1 MNTQVLK
8 HPQHSFVSLLVL
20 FMTVVL
26 LHTPALADGE
36 YLIGYMGVAPSKQL
50 AHVLG
55 FINPDGTGER
65 YPDFGK
71 PDQQSWVFGPQFE
84 DGFFIVLTSY
94 EDDNLAKVR
103 AGEVMT
109 RNWTYDLV
117 CGALNEIAQKDR
129 LSAQIRSQALLP
141 GEKRIIM
148 SAIINHEE
156 RLFVMDLDGSNQQE
170 ITEAG
175 GGFHYAM
182 ELNADKTRLAC
193 HVTGGKPSFYNPG
206 PYSINVI
213 DLATKKRVLV
223 AGQPNHL
230 YFGPKWSP
238 DNTQLVYMD
247 CQTDIDPNHFRAAVC
262 VGQADGSKHR
272 LVTPPQSHWFGTPF
286 GSNMPEWTPDGKSV
300 TYTRLLPNSERDM
313 SRGGSQICT
322 VSVATG
328 EVTELT
334 TAEEGRWDYR
344 TAYSPDGKKLLF
356 TRVLTGGTR
365 ELWMMNP
372 DGSDLHLLTKGYQG
386 KAADFGRWLVA
397 PHRE

>member
-1 MNTQVLK
+1 MNMSALPHVQRYIRLLLL
-8 HPQHSFVSLLVL
+8 LLVAA
-20 FMTVVL
+20 VWWCP
-26 LHTPALADGE
+26 PAQAEEE
-36 YLIGYMGVAPSKQL
+36 YLIGYMGVAPTKQL

-65 YPDFGK
+65 YPDFGH
-71 PDQQSWVFGPQFE
+71 PEQMSWVFGPQFA
-84 DGFFIVLTSY
+84 DGLRIVLTSY
-94 EDDNLAKVR
+94 EDDNVTKVR

-109 RNWTYDLV
+109 RNWIYDLSG
-117 CGALNEIAQKDR
+117 GALTEIAQKDR

-141 GEKRIIM
+141 GDQRIIM
-148 SAIINHEE
+148 SAIINREE
-156 RLFVMDLDGSNQQE
+156 RLFVMDLDGGNQQE

-182 ELNADKTRLAC
+182 ELNADKTRFAC

-213 DLATKKRVLV
+213 ELATKKRVLV

-247 CQTDIDPNHFRAAVC
+247 CQTDIDPHHFRAAVC
-262 VGQADGSKHR
+262 VGQADGTGHR
-272 LVTPPQSHWFGTPF
+272 LVTPPQTHWFGTPF
-286 GSNMPEWTPDGKSV
+286 GSNMPDWTPDGKSV
-300 TYTRLLPNSERDM
+300 SYTRLLPNSERDM

-322 VSVATG
+322 VNAATG

-344 TAYSPDGKKLLF
+344 TAYSPDGRKLLF
-356 TRVLTGGTR
+356 TRVRTGGTR

-372 DGSDLHLLTKGYQG
+372 DGSDPHLLTKGYQG
-386 KAADFGRWLVA
+386 KAADFGKWLKA

>member
-1 MNTQVLK
+1 MNTRILNRLQRHLTLSLAIFFTAVLS
-8 HPQHSFVSLLVL
+8 HS
-20 FMTVVL
+20 
-26 LHTPALADGE
+26 PIYADGE

-55 FINPDGTGER
+55 FINPDGTDEH

-71 PDQQSWVFGPQFE
+71 PDQLSWVFGPQFA
-84 DGFFIVLTSY
+84 DGFRIVLTSY
-94 EDDNLAKVR
+94 EDDNLTKVR

-109 RNWTYDLV
+109 RNWTYDLS
-117 CGALNEIAQKDR
+117 CGDLTEIAQKDR

-141 GEKRIIM
+141 GDQRIIM
-148 SAIINHEE
+148 SAIINREE
-156 RLFVMDLDGSNQQE
+156 RLFVMDLDGGHQEE
-170 ITEAG
+170 ITEPG

-182 ELNADKTRLAC
+182 ELNADKTRFAC

-262 VGQADGSKHR
+262 VGQADGSKHG

-286 GSNMPEWTPDGKSV
+286 GSNTPEWTPDGKSV

-322 VSVATG
+322 VNVATG

-334 TAEEGRWDYR
+334 TAEAGRWDYR
-344 TAYSPDGKKLLF
+344 TVYSPDGHKLLF
-356 TRVLTGGTR
+356 TRVRTGGTR

-372 DGSDLHLLTKGYQG
+372 DGSDQHLLTKGYQG
-386 KAADFGRWLVA
+386 KSADFGKWLLA